1 MPPVPDA
8 VTIPDVSI
16 IVIAWNVRDELDA
29 CFQSIRDHA
38 GDITTEVL
46 LVDNG
51 SSDGSADHV
60 AAAFPEVEIVRRPT
74 NEGIPARNHGL
85 RRARGRHRMFLD
97 SDARLTAGA
106 LARLVQVLDDDPKIG
121 LVGPRLIYP
130 NGDLQLSTRRYPPF
144 LLPLLRR
151 PPLGRWFE
159 DSGIIRKHLMSDD
172 AHDRQRPVEYVLG
185 ACQLFRAEAQWEA
198 GEIDRRIW
206 YGHDDADWCFAMRLA
221 GYDIV
226 YVPDAE
232 VIHDYRRSSASKP
245 FSKLALR
252 HLRAH
257 FYLQRKWLPNRR
269 RLRAEGVQMDRMAS

>member
-1 MPPVPDA
+1 MADA
-8 VTIPDVSI
+8 VTVPDVSI
-16 IVIAWNVRDELDA
+16 IVIAWNVRDELAA
-29 CFQSIRDHA
+29 CFESIRDHA
-38 GDITTEVL
+38 GDVSTEVL
-46 LVDNG
+46 FVDNG
-51 SSDGSADHV
+51 STDGSAELV
-60 AAAFPEVEIVRRPT
+60 AAEFPEVQIIRRPT

-106 LARLVQVLDDDPKIG
+106 LRRLVDVLDANPEIG

-130 NGDLQLSTRRYPPF
+130 NGDLQLSTRRFPPL

-151 PPLGRWFE
+151 PPLGKFFD
-159 DSGIIRKHLMSDD
+159 DSAIIRRHLMSDD
-172 AHDRQRPVEYVLG
+172 SHEHTRKVEYVLG

-198 GEIDRRIW
+198 GEIDQRIW
-206 YGHDDADWCFAMRLA
+206 YGADDADWCFAIRLA
-221 GYDIV
+221 GMDVV

-232 VIHDYRRSSASKP
+232 VIHDYRRKTAAQPLSRQ
-245 FSKLALR
+245 ALR

-269 RLRAEGVQMDRMAS
+269 RLRAEGRAMDAGAVSC